1 MNAVADPNLYRHLDE
16 MAPWNDQLQVLE
28 VISVVDEAPD
38 VKTFTFRS
46 DAQTWFRYKPGQ
58 FVTQRELV
66 AMTGFPLGA
75 IRELVPRLEAEGLI
89 KTVPQRG
96 MQVAHVDLNLIRN
109 AFQFRLFLEKEATAL
124 YAQNATDDEIAE
136 QRARHEAIVRRAEA
150 GGDERLI
157 EDAEDIDRLM
167 HEAIIDHLDNEIV
180 SQAFRVTW
188 LKIRLIRQYETRI
201 HNSIIIPVMQD
212 HLAIIAAIETRD
224 PERAAEAMAAHI
236 GNARTRAMQY

>member
-1 MNAVADPNLYRHLDE
+1 MS
-16 MAPWNDQLQVLE
+16 QVEPEQKEGEPLKLRE
-28 VISVVDEAPD
+28 RAYAS
-38 VKTFTFRS
+38 FTERLLAR
-46 DAQTWFRYKPGQ
+46 DIRPGQ

-109 AFQFRLFLEKEATAL
+109 AFQFRLFLESQATAL
-124 YAQNATDDEIAE
+124 YTETASDEEIAI
-136 QRARHEAIVRRAEA
+136 QRARHEAIVARAEV
-150 GGDERLI
+150 GGDAQLV
-157 EDAEDIDRLM
+157 EDAEDVDRLL
-167 HEAIIDHLDNEIV
+167 HEAIIDHLDNDIV

-201 HNSIIIPVMQD
+201 QNHIVVPVMRD
-212 HLAIIAAIETRD
+212 HLKIIAAIESRD
-224 PERAAEAMAAHI
+224 PAAATDAMSEHI
-236 GNARTRAMQY
+236 GNARTRAMTY

>member
-1 MNAVADPNLYRHLDE
+1 MSQPEPEREGEPLKLRERAYA
-16 MAPWNDQLQVLE
+16 
-28 VISVVDEAPD
+28 S
-38 VKTFTFRS
+38 FTERLL
-46 DAQTWFRYKPGQ
+46 AREIRPGQ

-75 IRELVPRLEAEGLI
+75 IRELIPRLEAEGLI

-109 AFQFRLFLEKEATAL
+109 AFQFRLFLEKEATAA
-124 YAQNATDDEIAE
+124 YTRDATDAEIAE
-136 QRARHEAIVRRAEA
+136 QRQRHEAIIRRAEA

-157 EDAEDIDRLM
+157 EDAEDVDRLM
-167 HEAIIDHLDNEIV
+167 HETIIDHLENDIV

-201 HNSIIIPVMQD
+201 QNHILIPVMQD
-212 HLAIIAAIETRD
+212 HLNIIAAIEARD
-224 PERAAEAMAAHI
+224 PEAAAAAMSEHI
-236 GNARTRAMQY
+236 NNARARAMSY

>member
-1 MNAVADPNLYRHLDE
+1 LTPSE
-16 MAPWNDQLQVLE
+16 
-28 VISVVDEAPD
+28 PD
-38 VKTFTFRS
+38 REGEPLKLRERAYASFTERLL
-46 DAQTWFRYKPGQ
+46 AREIKPGQ

-109 AFQFRLFLEKEATAL
+109 AFQFRLFLEREATAL
-124 YAQNATDDEIAE
+124 YTEHASDAEIAE
-136 QRARHEAIVRRAEA
+136 QRARHEAIIARAEA
-150 GGDERLI
+150 GGDDNII
-157 EDAEDIDRLM
+157 EDAEDTDRML

-201 HNSIIIPVMQD
+201 QNHILVPVMQD
-212 HLAIIAAIETRD
+212 HLKIITAIESRD
-224 PERAAEAMAAHI
+224 PQRAAEEMSVHI
-236 GNARTRAMQY
+236 GNARNRAMTY

>member
-1 MNAVADPNLYRHLDE
+1 MS
-16 MAPWNDQLQVLE
+16 QVEPEQKEGEPLKLRE
-28 VISVVDEAPD
+28 RAYAS
-38 VKTFTFRS
+38 FTERLLAR
-46 DAQTWFRYKPGQ
+46 DIRPGQ

-109 AFQFRLFLEKEATAL
+109 AFQFRLFLESQATAL
-124 YAQNATDDEIAE
+124 YTETASDQEITA
-136 QRARHEAIVRRAEA
+136 QRARHEAIVARAEA
-150 GGDERLI
+150 GGDERLV
-157 EDAEDIDRLM
+157 EDAEDVDRLL
-167 HEAIIDHLDNEIV
+167 HEAIIDHLDNDIV

-201 HNSIIIPVMQD
+201 QNHIVVPVMRD
-212 HLAIIAAIETRD
+212 HLKIIAAIESRD
-224 PERAAEAMAAHI
+224 PAAATDAMSEHI
-236 GNARTRAMQY
+236 GNARTRAMTY